1 MRAAVRPALHAAD
14 TGYRLG
20 LAAAGT
26 PPVGAKLP
34 QRIELAANLAVR
46 HRRDPERLLREM
58 NDLIGFG
65 AYASEAVPS
74 VVGLVIAAQG
84 RVGEAVRLAANA
96 GNQACCTAASP
107 RRPAPPP
114 ALRTRRWRNALSRF
128 GRSPPLN
135 GSALWAELDIFA
147 AL

>member
-1 MRAAVRPALHAAD
+1 M
-14 TGYRLG
+14 
-20 LAAAGT
+20 
-26 PPVGAKLP
+26 GAKLP

-74 VVGLVIAAQG
+74 AVGLVIAAQG

-96 GNQACCTAASP
+96 GNQACCTAAIAAAACA
-107 RRPAPPP
+107 PACP
-114 ALRTRRWRNALSRF
+114 A
-128 GRSPPLN
+128 GR
-135 GSALWAELDIFA
+135 GA
-147 AL
+147 